1 MHGVP
6 AMPHAFV
13 IRTLWAATLSMLVGA
28 CAGGD
33 SPRASTRVAI
43 GEPAPAYSAQQMD
56 GTPVSLA
63 DHKGEV
69 VLLNVWATWCKPCRQ
84 EIPAL
89 DSLQREFGSRGFRV
103 AGVSID
109 VITDT
114 VAIAGFARSLGA
126 SYTLWLDPDDK
137 VSTTFRAIGVPSTYL
152 IDRDGVLRWRHMG
165 PVTAT
170 DVGLR
175 ALLDSTLASRDSS
188 PDLRAPRPRPGVP
201 LESSLRTDIVS
212 PG

>member
-1 MHGVP
+1 MMRATFVLLASAAFAACGGSDAP
-6 AMPHAFV
+6 ARV
-13 IRTLWAATLSMLVGA
+13 V
-28 CAGGD
+28 
-33 SPRASTRVAI
+33 STVAI
-43 GEPAPAYSAQQMD
+43 GQLAPAYSAQQMD
-56 GTPVSLA
+56 GSPVSLA
-63 DHKGEV
+63 DLKGEV

-89 DSLQREFGSRGFRV
+89 DSLHREFGPRGFRV

-114 VAIAGFARSLGA
+114 VAIVSFARDLGA

-165 PVTAT
+165 PVKAT
-170 DVGLR
+170 DPVLR
-175 ALLDSTLASRDSS
+175 AVLDSALGLATVATGQVQ
-188 PDLRAPRPRPGVP
+188 P
-201 LESSLRTDIVS
+201 
-212 PG
+212 